1 METLTFLINLVSVQ
15 NNDKQKRDKT
25 MISIFPAKGQGR
37 FSKVRNGQNTVL
49 YENFDWIGLQRE
61 KDFQPSLAQSKG
73 GEVCPCGPSQVT
85 SVQSIMGVLTLK

>member
-1 METLTFLINLVSVQ
+1 
-15 NNDKQKRDKT
+15 

-37 FSKVRNGQNTVL
+37 FSKVRNGQN
-49 YENFDWIGLQRE
+49 FDWFSLQRE
-61 KDFQPSLAQSKG
+61 KDFQPSLAESKG